1 MKNIICQTE
10 NELGILNSQLELV
23 LESQK
28 VKKTKLCNAYEI
40 VDLVIK
46 LSQLTDCASESSF
59 KIYSITKDDLIS
71 LSRSVQVLIDN
82 FPKQNIC

>member
-1 MKNIICQTE
+1 MKKIICQTE
-10 NELGILNSQLELV
+10 NDLGILNAQIGLM
-23 LESQK
+23 LESEK

-46 LSQLTDCASESSF
+46 LNQLTDGAGESSF

-71 LSRSVQVLIDN
+71 LSRSVRVLIDN
-82 FPKQNIC
+82 FPKQ

>member
-1 MKNIICQTE
+1 MKKIICKTE
-10 NELGILNSQLELV
+10 DELGILNAQIEL
-23 LESQK
+23 LLQSEK

-46 LSQLTDCASESSF
+46 LRQLTDFASESSF
-59 KIYSITKDDLIS
+59 TIYSVTKDDLIS

-82 FPKQNIC
+82 FPKQ